1 MDRSTQELCAFAIG
15 EYCDGSNCGY
25 MAARRCNQRP
35 LVCQFEK
42 KPLTR
47 ALALPG
53 GATSTS
59 ARCLKSQYLFGFLRF
74 LENLLAAVCAK
85 QTVQQGRGCHSAN
98 TGGSS
103 VREVRPRGQSGTSW
117 LRCSKSEND
126 RALWV
131 CNVSAGSLPVHRHQA
146 RQGACWPGLEEARR
160 DLRTS
165 RPNSMRSQAN
175 LDEPYTSPKSPSARR
190 PKSRQCSP
198 PQKTRSPPAT
208 SRAANAAEAPV
219 FPGQTTPPR
228 QSWVGAH

>member
-1 MDRSTQELCAFAIG
+1 MDFF
-15 EYCDGSNCGY
+15 
-25 MAARRCNQRP
+25 
-35 LVCQFEK
+35 V
-42 KPLTR
+42 
-47 ALALPG
+47 
-53 GATSTS
+53 
-59 ARCLKSQYLFGFLRF
+59 FL
-74 LENLLAAVCAK
+74 NLLAAVSAK
-85 QTVQQGRGCHSAN
+85 QTVQQGRGCHSAD

-131 CNVSAGSLPVHRHQA
+131 CNVSAGPLPVHRHQA

-198 PQKTRSPPAT
+198 PQRRGHRRLRRGRQTRLKRLCFQARQP
-208 SRAANAAEAPV
+208 RPV
-219 FPGQTTPPR
+219 KAGWERTDE
-228 QSWVGAH
+228 